1 MLASLWLH
9 AHQKKLWCAAH
20 SSVLLLFS
28 LSSHSVTHSLSLSLF
43 PDRGAGVRC
52 KPCLEFVWP
61 QRVWSTAAP
70 AAWLWLGEWTDVC
83 VFNACKW
90 SGFEVLRCRFDRFSC
105 LLFWCCYDF
114 DRGEMKNTDECKRA
128 ATMRFPVAVMETRLA
143 LFVFS
148 LLGLFAV
155 WIFSGTA
162 FCF

>member
-1 MLASLWLH
+1 MPTKRNSD
-9 AHQKKLWCAAH
+9 
-20 SSVLLLFS
+20 VLLISPACFS
-28 LSSHSVTHSLSLSLF
+28 LHPLTRSHSLSLF

-61 QRVWSTAAP
+61 RRVWSTAAP
-70 AAWLWLGEWTDVC
+70 AALLWLGEWTDVC

-90 SGFEVLRCRFDRFSC
+90 SGFEVLRGRFDRFSC
-105 LLFWCCYDF
+105 LLFWCCYDLIE
-114 DRGEMKNTDECKRA
+114 GKWKIQTNAKSSHNA
-128 ATMRFPVAVMETRLA
+128 FPCCSDGDQTC
-143 LFVFS
+143 FIVFS